1 MIWPN
6 RRQPG
11 GAARIVTAVHPNQGW
26 QPQQPQGWGP
36 PPRQGWSPRP
46 STAPAFLAGG
56 LWLLVSVLCFVLAG
70 LNSDEGVRQ
79 TPEAAVALLGLAFGR
94 DVIGNG
100 DAAIAAT
107 YTAGG
112 VVLLLAGLLF
122 ARLGF
127 ARWVLAALGFLV
139 AGYYV
144 FAVIRLTI
152 NHGGTLII
160 VPGVALMLW
169 LAASMVS
176 VLPPVGRAMR

>member
-1 MIWPN
+1 M
-6 RRQPG
+6 
-11 GAARIVTAVHPNQGW
+11 HPNQGW
-26 QPQQPQGWGP
+26 QPQQQPPQPHWGP
-36 PPRQGWSPRP
+36 PPRP

-56 LWLLVSVLCFVLAG
+56 LWLLVSVLCFVLAA
-70 LNSDEGVRQ
+70 LNSADGKGVRQ

-112 VVLLLAGLLF
+112 VVLLFTALLL

-127 ARWVLAALGFLV
+127 ARWILAGLGFLV
-139 AGYYV
+139 SIYYV
-144 FAVIRLTI
+144 FAVVRLAV
-152 NHGGTLII
+152 NHAGTFII
-160 VPGVALMLW
+160 VPGIALLLW

-176 VLPPVGRAMR
+176 VIPPVGKAMR

>member
-1 MIWPN
+1 M
-6 RRQPG
+6 
-11 GAARIVTAVHPNQGW
+11 
-26 QPQQPQGWGP
+26 
-36 PPRQGWSPRP
+36 
-46 STAPAFLAGG
+46 
-56 LWLLVSVLCFVLAG
+56 LVSVLCFVLAG
-70 LNSDEGVRQ
+70 LNTDEGVRQ

-127 ARWVLAALGFLV
+127 ARWILAALGFLV
-139 AGYYV
+139 TGYYV

-176 VLPPVGRAMR
+176 VLPPVGKAMR

>member
-1 MIWPN
+1 VWS
-6 RRQPG
+6 
-11 GAARIVTAVHPNQGW
+11 VHPNQGW
-26 QPQQPQGWGP
+26 QPQQPP
-36 PPRQGWSPRP
+36 PGWSPRP
-46 STAPAFLAGG
+46 SIAPAYLAGA

-70 LNSDEGVRQ
+70 LNSADGKGIRQ

-127 ARWVLAALGFLV
+127 TRWILAALGFLV
-139 AGYYV
+139 VAYYV

-152 NHGGTLII
+152 NQGGTLII
-160 VPGVALMLW
+160 VPGVALLLW

-176 VLPPVGRAMR
+176 VIPPVGKAMR